1 MVQTKLWVTGG
12 ILTIIIL
19 ALLSLFL
26 WIRYGKAKKDSSL
39 LRMFF
44 MTEKVKETVRQSQ
57 EKDDEVLANDI
68 TNPSQAKERIRKEL
82 ESVVGSKPLDLLSKE
97 VRESQNYRELK
108 AKAENKLAI
117 GDSVSWLQIEDLVKG
132 ISTDFDTYLDILT
145 ENKISKA
152 ERRVAY
158 LIKLGFSNTQIADLL
173 NRLPGTVSNQ
183 RSSIAKKIGCEKSAV
198 DSMLMRL

>member
-1 MVQTKLWVTGG
+1 
-12 ILTIIIL
+12 
-19 ALLSLFL
+19 
-26 WIRYGKAKKDSSL
+26 
-39 LRMFF
+39 

-57 EKDDEVLANDI
+57 EKDDEVLANYI
-68 TNPSQAKERIRKEL
+68 TNPSMAKERIRKEL
-82 ESVVGSKPLDLLSKE
+82 ESVVGSNPLDLLSKE
-97 VRESQNYRELK
+97 VRESQYYRELK
-108 AKAENKLAI
+108 EKAENKLAI

-132 ISTDFDTYLDILT
+132 VSPDFNTYLDILT

-173 NRLPGTVSNQ
+173 DRLPGTVSNQ